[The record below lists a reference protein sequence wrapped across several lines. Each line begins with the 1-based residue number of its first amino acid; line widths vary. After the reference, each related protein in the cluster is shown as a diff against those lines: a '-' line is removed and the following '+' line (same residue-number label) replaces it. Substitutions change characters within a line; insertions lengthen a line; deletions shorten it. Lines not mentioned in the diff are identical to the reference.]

1 MRILYLDIETSP
13 NLGYVWGLW
22 NQNLSIGQL
31 VDHTEMLC
39 FGARWGDS
47 KKVEFRSVH
56 HDGKQTMLNAIHQL
70 MDEADVIV
78 GWNSKAFDI
87 KHLHR
92 EFLEAGMTPPSP
104 HQDLDLMLTAKQR
117 FKLPSNKL
125 DYVAQLLG
133 VGAKVKHTG
142 FQLWLDCM
150 AGNEKAWRMMKRYQ
164 IQDVNLLLDVHDKL
178 RPWIKSVNVAAINQT
193 VGGCPN
199 CGGTRLHRKGSLVT
213 SKTTWQRYQC
223 QDCGTWTKAKAEFR
237 VNHAH
242 A

>member
-22 NQNLSIGQL
+22 NQNLAITQL
-31 VDHTEMLC
+31 VEHTEMLC
-39 FGARWGDS
+39 FGARWGNA
-47 KKVEFRSVH
+47 KKVEFYSVYH
-56 HDGKQTMLNAIHQL
+56 NGKQEMLEAIHAL
-70 MDEADVIV
+70 MDEAEVIV
-78 GWNSKAFDI
+78 GWNSKGFDV
-87 KHLHR
+87 KHLYR

-164 IQDVNLLLDVHDKL
+164 IQDVNLLLDVHEKL
-178 RPWIKSVNVAAINQT
+178 RPWIKGPNVAAIDK
-193 VGGCPN
+193 VVDGCPN
-199 CGGTRLHRKGSLVT
+199 CGSQRLHRKGKMVAAR
-213 SKTTWQRYQC
+213 TTWQRYQC
-223 QDCGTWTKAKAEFR
+223 YDCGTWTKGKAEFR
-237 VNHAH
+237 VEYTNA
-242 A
+242 